1 VRHEYRK
8 AELSDIPTLSRLR
21 GDGEAGG
28 ASEDRMARYLAGTHH
43 PQEALQA
50 REMWLVSV
58 DGSAIGYVAGH
69 LTRRFECDGELQW
82 IYVAPEARGTPVAGE
97 LLRIMARWFVAQGAK
112 RICVDVGDERARRF
126 YRRHGA
132 VEISQHWMTWDDIGT
147 VLG

>member
-1 VRHEYRK
+1 
-8 AELSDIPTLSRLR
+8 
-21 GDGEAGG
+21 
-28 ASEDRMARYLAGTHH
+28 MARYLAGTHH

-97 LLRIMARWFVAQGAK
+97 LLRIMARWFVAQGAR

-147 VLG
+147 VLE